1 VIISFQGNTTPPSR
15 AWNDFSEVRQYQYDI
30 RAIDWNVTARY
41 NEAHVKVFEEER
53 ELTMMLM
60 VDISG
65 SESFG
70 SKSQFKRY
78 CYRDC
83 RHHGFSAKQ
92 NNDKIGLI
100 FRPN

>member
-1 VIISFQGNTTPPSR
+1 LERDSTLQRSPR
-15 AWNDFSEVRQYQYDI
+15 
-30 RAIDWNVTARY
+30 
-41 NEAHVKVFEEER
+41 KVFEEAK
-53 ELTMMLM
+53 LTMMLM

-70 SKSQFKRY
+70 SKANLKRY

-83 RHHGFSAKQ
+83 RHHGFSATQ

-100 FRPN
+100 LFSDQIEHSAKERQVTCLAYHP